1 MASDDR
7 PLAQRAPPAQGRR
20 LTLRRRSGQATDP
33 STPLRAGDPRPTDPA
48 VQTAAGGR
56 GSRVAG
62 RPGDFRAG
70 FIAPLPLWLGAAP
83 FGAIYAVSALAA
95 GLDWAQTLA
104 MSLFV
109 FSGAAQFTAVG
120 LFAAGASPFTIVLT
134 TLIINARHALLAA
147 SVAPFVRDARP
158 GAKALLAFQLTDES
172 YAIAMRRWLDGS
184 GSLAF
189 QFGANLSMY
198 VVWQCST
205 IAGIL
210 LGNLIPNPAAY
221 GLDLIFPLTF
231 IGLLV
236 PLLRE
241 RVSVTVALLAAAL
254 TIGGAL
260 LLPGSLY
267 LLLAGIVASGV
278 GALLSRGRSESRD

>member
-1 MASDDR
+1 MAATDHH
-7 PLAQRAPPAQGRR
+7 QRAEGSNLPTARPELVEGFK
-20 LTLRRRSGQATDP
+20 RSN
-33 STPLRAGDPRPTDPA
+33 
-48 VQTAAGGR
+48 
-56 GSRVAG
+56 VAKS
-62 RPGDFRAG
+62 DFRAG
-70 FIAPLPLWLGAAP
+70 FTATMPLWLGAAP

-95 GLDWAQTLA
+95 GLGWAQTLA

-109 FSGAAQFTAVG
+109 FAGASQFTAVG
-120 LFAAGASPFTIVLT
+120 LFASGAAPLAIVLT

-147 SVAPFVRDARP
+147 SLAPFVRETRP
-158 GAKALLAFQLTDES
+158 ETKALLAFQLTDES
-172 YAIAMRRWLDGS
+172 YAIGMRRWLEGT
-184 GSLAF
+184 GSLAY

-221 GLDLIFPLTF
+221 GLDLVFPLTF

-241 RVSVTVALLAAAL
+241 RVSLAVALLAAAL
-254 TIGGAL
+254 AIGGAL
-260 LLPGSLY
+260 LLPGSWY
-267 LLLAGIVASGV
+267 LLLAGIVASGI
-278 GALLSRGRSESRD
+278 GAWLSRGRLAVAG

>member
-1 MASDDR
+1 
-7 PLAQRAPPAQGRR
+7 
-20 LTLRRRSGQATDP
+20 
-33 STPLRAGDPRPTDPA
+33 
-48 VQTAAGGR
+48 
-56 GSRVAG
+56 
-62 RPGDFRAG
+62 
-70 FIAPLPLWLGAAP
+70 
-83 FGAIYAVSALAA
+83 
-95 GLDWAQTLA
+95 
-104 MSLFV
+104 
-109 FSGAAQFTAVG
+109 
-120 LFAAGASPFTIVLT
+120 
-134 TLIINARHALLAA
+134 
-147 SVAPFVRDARP
+147 
-158 GAKALLAFQLTDES
+158 
-172 YAIAMRRWLDGS
+172 
-184 GSLAF
+184 
-189 QFGANLSMY
+189 

-236 PLLRE
+236 PLLKE

-278 GALLSRGRSESRD
+278 GALLSRGRLAIEA

>member
-1 MASDDR
+1 MFRMYVAPALEMNDEMTTNDR
-7 PLAQRAPPAQGRR
+7 GPTTATGDVGRSAFSVQRSA
-20 LTLRRRSGQATDP
+20 
-33 STPLRAGDPRPTDPA
+33 
-48 VQTAAGGR
+48 
-56 GSRVAG
+56 
-62 RPGDFRAG
+62 FIAG
-70 FIAPLPLWLGAAP
+70 FVATLPLWLGVAP
-83 FGAIYAVSALAA
+83 FGALYAVTARTA
-95 GLDWAQTLA
+95 GLSAAQTLA

-109 FSGAAQFTAVG
+109 FAGAAQFTAAG
-120 LFAAGASPFTIVLT
+120 LFAVGTAPITIVFT

-147 SVAPFVRDARP
+147 SVAPFVRAARP

-184 GSLAF
+184 GSLAY

-210 LGNLIPNPAAY
+210 LGNLIPNPTAY

-241 RVSVTVALLAAAL
+241 RVSVSVALLAAVL

-278 GALLSRGRSESRD
+278 GAFLKRK

>member
-1 MASDDR
+1 MA
-7 PLAQRAPPAQGRR
+7 
-20 LTLRRRSGQATDP
+20 ATDHQ
-33 STPLRAGDPRPTDPA
+33 SMAKRSN
-48 VQTAAGGR
+48 VQSIERSNVGN
-56 GSRVAG
+56 GS
-62 RPGDFRAG
+62 FRAG
-70 FIAPLPLWLGAAP
+70 FVAALPLWLGAAP

-109 FSGAAQFTAVG
+109 FAGASQFTAVG

-134 TLIINARHALLAA
+134 TLIINGRHALLAA

-158 GAKALLAFQLTDES
+158 GTKAQLAFQLTDES
-172 YAIAMRRWLDGS
+172 YAIGMRRWLEGS

-198 VVWQCST
+198 VIWQCST

-236 PLLRE
+236 PLLRNPDGRNGE
-241 RVSVTVALLAAAL
+241 RVSVTVALLAAVL

-278 GALLSRGRSESRD
+278 GALLSRGRSASSD